1 MTGGIG
7 MNKQRVLISAF
18 LCAFLALNPP
28 ITSFGEESDPSGAVR
43 VEYEDLRT
51 LLKEGNLTL
60 KKTIADQED
69 TINAYQEMWD
79 TMKWEQDNMEDKAED
94 LSNENGETSAVY
106 SSNAS
111 MLKASASRIYNQIK
125 NLTDEKS
132 ARTIEKS
139 ADSYTYT
146 AQTLMNSYN
155 QMAQNRYAAEKNVQA
170 LEASYQALVRK
181 STAGSAT
188 QAQVLSEKSSLDIAR
203 NSLESLR
210 EQERELRFR
219 LLTMLGLEDRE
230 DVVIGAIPAPDMEAI
245 AAIDFESDKQKAV
258 GNDSNVQ
265 NERHTRA
272 YSTADIN
279 RRFKQVGEAEGTAE
293 ASIQYA
299 YQELESRVIQ
309 YQAALESYESALLI
323 YQSLQRKQAAG
334 LLSNTEY
341 LEGEAAYAQ
350 KQAAKETA
358 SMNLVQAYES
368 YCWEVKGVN

>member
-1 MTGGIG
+1 

-358 SMNLVQAYES
+358 SMNLVQAHES